1 MIDNW
6 IRQSDKPLF
15 EQLEWDKPERKDHAG
30 KLLIVGGH
38 IHALTAPA
46 QSYMLASSL
55 GVGAQKVCLPSKTKA
70 ILGKAP
76 FDAVFIPSTPSGEF
90 AKEGIN
96 ELLEYAMWADTVL
109 IPGDVGRNSQTT
121 LLLEEFV
128 QTYSG
133 QVVVTQDALDTLSGS
148 PNLIMN
154 REKTTIVASI
164 AQLQKLAKN
173 NAWSTPITFTMDLTK
188 LVEVLSEASENLPA
202 GIVTFHQSQFVVAI
216 EGKVSTTKSTQ
227 DIDEPQ
233 SWRNAFATHAAVYQT
248 WYPNKPFDALTHCAY
263 LLTGLAQN

>member
-1 MIDNW
+1 MTNNW

-15 EQLEWDKPERKDHAG
+15 EQLDWDKPERKNHAG
-30 KLLIVGGH
+30 KLLIMGGH
-38 IHALTAPA
+38 VHALTAPA

-55 GVGAQKVCLPSKTKA
+55 GIGVQKVCLPSKTKN

-76 FDAVFIPSTPSGEF
+76 FDAVFIPSTSSGEF
-90 AKEGIN
+90 SKEGIN
-96 ELLEYAMWADTVL
+96 ELLEFAMWADTVL

-121 LLLEEFV
+121 LLLEEFI
-128 QTYSG
+128 QSYNG

-148 PNLIMN
+148 PSLIIN
-154 REKTTIVASI
+154 REKTTLVASI

-173 NAWSTPITFTMDLTK
+173 SNWSNPITFTMDLTK
-188 LVEVLSEASENLPA
+188 LVEILAEESRKIPA

-216 EGKVSTTKSTQ
+216 DGKVSTTKSTQ

-248 WYPNKPFDALTHCAY
+248 WYPTKSFEALTHCAF
-263 LLTGLAQN
+263 LLK

>member
-1 MIDNW
+1 MTNDW
-6 IRQSDKPLF
+6 IRQGDKPLF
-15 EQLEWDKPERKDHAG
+15 EQLDWDKPERKNHAG
-30 KLLIVGGH
+30 KLLIAGGH
-38 IHALTAPA
+38 VHALTAPA

-55 GVGAQKVCLPSKTKA
+55 GIGVQKVCLPTKTKN

-76 FDAVFIPSTPSGEF
+76 FDAVFIPSTSSGEF
-90 AKEGIN
+90 SKEGIN
-96 ELLEYAMWADTVL
+96 ELLEFALWADTVL

-121 LLLEEFV
+121 LLLEEFI
-128 QTYSG
+128 QSYTG

-148 PNLIMN
+148 PSLIIN

-173 NAWSTPITFTMDLTK
+173 SSWSNPITFTMDLTK
-188 LVEVLSEASENLPA
+188 LVEILAKESRKIPA

-216 EGKVSTTKSTQ
+216 DGKVSTTKSTQ

-248 WYPNKPFDALTHCAY
+248 WYPTKSFEALTHCAF
-263 LLTGLAQN
+263 LLK